1 MAKDPLPTSRHS
13 LQKHCCADDES
24 IGVTAASVVAG
35 ILAQALDT
43 RPLASL
49 IVSGGRSPARFMES
63 LSTAALDW
71 SRVVIGLADER
82 WVDPACAASNE
93 HLVRTHLLRNAA
105 ARARFV
111 PLKNASRSAAAGVGF
126 AERAIAEI
134 PRPFDAV
141 VLGVGEDGHTAS
153 LFPCALETARALDPK
168 RPANVAAINP
178 ETAPHER
185 MTLTLG
191 ALLDS
196 RQLIIIA
203 SGEKKREVLE
213 RAAASGDPLCFP
225 IAAVLLQDAVPT
237 HLFCDF

>member
-1 MAKDPLPTSRHS
+1 MAKGRPPASRYS

-35 ILAQALDT
+35 ILAQALGT
-43 RPLASL
+43 RPFASL
-49 IVSGGRSPARFMES
+49 IVSGGRSPVRFMQS

-71 SRVVIGLADER
+71 RRVVIGLADER
-82 WVDPACAASNE
+82 WVDPASDASNE
-93 HLVRTHLLRNAA
+93 HLVRSHLLKNAA
-105 ARARFV
+105 AQARFV
-111 PLKNASRSAAAGVGF
+111 PLKNTCADAAAGIGI

-153 LFPCALETARALDPK
+153 LFPCALETARALDPHQ
-168 RPANVAAINP
+168 PAKLAAINP
-178 ETAPHER
+178 ETARHER

-196 RQLIIIA
+196 RRLIIIA

-213 RAAASGDPLCFP
+213 RAAASGNPFRFP
-225 IAAVLLQDAVPT
+225 IAAVLLQDAVPM